1 MGLDGMKCGMEW
13 NGIGCERIMIVEV
26 CKGSLHGSLESDWVN
41 CKGDGLVPTRCN
53 LCQTGSQTI
62 QQGIEVFLCVTW
74 NPEYGLL
81 PTLDD
86 QGQ

>member
-1 MGLDGMKCGMEW
+1 MKLDG
-13 NGIGCERIMIVEV
+13 IGWERIMIAKV
-26 CKGSLHGSLESDWVN
+26 CKGSLHGILESDRVN

-53 LCQTGSQTI
+53 LRRTGSQTI

-86 QGQ
+86 